1 MTGALGLLAIP
12 MLAAFGF
19 AALLLSF
26 QLLIFFPLTVVY
38 EVWKRRT
45 LRRLASTPFTGRVS
59 VIVPAYNEEKTL
71 RDCLETIL
79 ASDYPDLEVIV
90 VNDGSTDG
98 TEQAIRPL
106 IDDGRIRYVAQANA
120 GKAAALNR
128 GLVSASGEVILF
140 TDADSIFLPRTV
152 SLMVR
157 WFAAP
162 GIDAVCGND
171 APLFAR
177 TPLQQAMAIT
187 THIGTGFVRRAL
199 SVLGV
204 LPIITGNLG
213 AVRAATLEAIGGF
226 RPIWGEDLEVTFR
239 LHRARKRIVFDPDPI
254 VRADCPATLSGLWRQ
269 RVRWVRSYVKIAR
282 MHKDLLRPGTAP
294 PFSVYLPFNYFAQV
308 VVPVLQLASVPVFA
322 RVAAGGGDVIHRGM
336 VLLVYLGLLT
346 FGAVALYS
354 TILDRDWRAL
364 RHLPVAVLLIVPLS
378 YFYNAVV
385 VSSLW
390 KEARG
395 RAERWEKV
403 ERLPTG
409 SAARWGGVGLA
420 FVGAML
426 LVAVVIAERRATT
439 TPLVPMA
446 PGAAVSAR
454 EGSPLALATHFDA
467 WADWR
472 RAVTSV
478 LANPDAAAI
487 GTIGL
492 GAGRPDWAYF
502 RWEGHRSDWSA
513 TQQAEATDMLGESV
527 GAFRERGFRTVAI
540 VDLYAPKLVEQQP
553 DLAALRFDGQ
563 KSPEQVSFAEL
574 VDGDYGRRVV
584 EMVGYLACR
593 YPVDAVALTE
603 LHYKAYG
610 YEESALASYR
620 RATGR
625 ATWPKDASGSVNTD
639 DPSIWE
645 WRSSKMEAFVARAAE
660 AAHAGG
666 KRLVVDVPVSWK
678 DLSRNGRD
686 SGLDYGRVLKHADQ
700 IVVWNYFV
708 LEHKEPEVST
718 DVARA
723 LRRQFPADRVFVSLG
738 LWGSPGILDP
748 DAFKRALTATV
759 EGGIS
764 QIWVT
769 PNHLMTPAHWEVLSA
784 SIAKNRGL
792 H

>member
-1 MTGALGLLAIP
+1 MTGAIGLVAVPL
-12 MLAAFGF
+12 LAAFGF
-19 AALLLSF
+19 AALLLSV
-26 QLLIFFPLTVVY
+26 QLVVFFPLTLVY
-38 EVWKRRT
+38 EVWKRRA
-45 LRRLASTPFTGRVS
+45 LRRLTPAPFSGRVS
-59 VIVPAYNEEKTL
+59 VIVPAYNEEKTI

-98 TEQAIRPL
+98 TEGAIRPL
-106 IDDGRIRYVAQANA
+106 IEGGRIRYLAQANA

-128 GLVSASGEVILF
+128 GLAAASGEVVLF

-152 SLMVR
+152 GLLVR

-162 GIDAVCGND
+162 HIDAVCGND
-171 APLFAR
+171 APLSAR
-177 TPLQQAMAIT
+177 TPLQQAMVVT
-187 THIGTGFVRRAL
+187 THVGTGFVRRAL

-213 AVRAATLEAIGGF
+213 AVRTAPLKALGGF

-239 LHRARKRIVFDPDPI
+239 LHRAGKRIVFDPEPI

-269 RVRWVRSYVKIAR
+269 RVRWVRSYLKIAR
-282 MHKDLLRPGTAP
+282 MHKGLLWPGTAP

-308 VVPVLQLASVPVFA
+308 VVPILQLASVPVFA
-322 RVAAGGGDVIHRGM
+322 AVAAGGGDVIHRGM

-364 RHLPVAVLLIVPLS
+364 RHLPMAVLLIVPLS
-378 YFYNAVV
+378 YVYNAVV
-385 VSSLW
+385 VSSVW
-390 KEARG
+390 KELRG
-395 RAERWEKV
+395 RAERWEKI
-403 ERLPTG
+403 ERLPAG
-409 SAARWGGVGLA
+409 AAARWGGAGLA
-420 FVGAML
+420 LVGALL
-426 LVAVVIAERRATT
+426 LVAVIVAQRRTT
-439 TPLVPMA
+439 APVA
-446 PGAAVSAR
+446 PGATVTAR
-454 EGSPLALATHFDA
+454 QGSPLALATHFDA
-467 WADWR
+467 WSDWR

-478 LANPDAAAI
+478 LSNPDAAAI

-492 GAGRPDWAYF
+492 GAGRPDWSYF
-502 RWEGHRSDWSA
+502 RWEGHRGDWSA
-513 TQQAEATDMLGESV
+513 TQQAEAADMLGESV
-527 GAFRERGFRTVAI
+527 RAFTERGFHTVAI
-540 VDLYAPKLVEQQP
+540 VDLYAPRLIEQRP
-553 DLAALRFDGQ
+553 ELAALRFDGQ

-584 EMVGYLACR
+584 EMVRYLASR

-610 YEESALASYR
+610 YENSALASYR
-620 RATGR
+620 QATGR
-625 ATWPKDASGSVNTD
+625 SVWPKDASGSVNTD

-645 WRSSKMEAFVARAAE
+645 WRSAKMEGFIARAAE
-660 AAHAGG
+660 AAHAAG
-666 KRLVVDVPVSWK
+666 KRLIVDAPVSWK
-678 DLSRNGRD
+678 DLSRNGKD
-686 SGLDYGRVLKHADQ
+686 SGLEYARVLNHADQ

-708 LEHKEPEVST
+708 LEHKEPEVSR

-759 EGGIS
+759 DGGIS

-769 PNHLMTPAHWEVLSA
+769 PNHLMTPAHWEIVSA
-784 SIAKNRGL
+784 FAKSHG
-792 H
+792 